1 MAQLTVYVNQK
12 PLVLTDDE
20 ETYYSPPA
28 VHYKSYIYCKAKSNE
43 DALKVINI
51 CEKDEK
57 LEIAM
62 LFNASMDTLKEMVWS
77 HFTEVIAA
85 GGVVVNEKNEVLLI
99 QRKNKWDLP
108 KGKADK
114 GETNEQTAL
123 REVKEETGLQN
134 ISITKSLETTY
145 HTYMQDEEKILKVSY
160 WFEMKGDST
169 ERLTPQTDEQIT
181 QAKWIERL
189 DLNNYMDATY
199 LSLIAVLKDYL
210 Q

>member
-12 PLVLTDDE
+12 PLILTDEE
-20 ETYYSPPA
+20 ETYYTPPA

-43 DALKVINI
+43 DALKIINI

-62 LFNASMDTLKEMVWS
+62 LFNASMEDLKQMVWS
-77 HFTEVIAA
+77 HFTEIIAA

-99 QRKNKWDLP
+99 ERKGKWDLP

-114 GETNEQTAL
+114 GETHEQTAL

-134 ISITKSLETTY
+134 ISIIKSLETTY
-145 HTYMQDEEKILKVSY
+145 HTYIQDEEKILKVSY
-160 WFEMKGDST
+160 WFEMKGDSLDN
-169 ERLTPQTDEQIT
+169 LTPQTNEQIT
-181 QAKWIERL
+181 QAKWVGRV
-189 DLNNYMDATY
+189 DLKNYICATY
-199 LSLIAVLKDYL
+199 PALITIIQNYL
-210 Q
+210 G